1 MIKNNGIRRIGFAML
16 VLLLIMID
24 TRTSFAASLNSDA
37 LLNPGNAPSD
47 EVIEFDSTDV
57 NVLYESQ
64 TRGANPPTK
73 LYDLSNSNYNV
84 SGSWRY
90 LIYTSRYFY

>member
-37 LLNPGNAPSD
+37 LL
-47 EVIEFDSTDV
+47 
-57 NVLYESQ
+57 
-64 TRGANPPTK
+64 
-73 LYDLSNSNYNV
+73 LS
-84 SGSWRY
+84 
-90 LIYTSRYFY
+90 LIHI